1 MLWGI
6 GISVA
11 GLLLK
16 SPAVLAAHA
25 AVTLSSQDD
34 RVPAQ
39 LNLILAVYV
48 ADSNGP
54 ERPCERFNTES
65 ARIRVPA
72 VPT

>member
-1 MLWGI
+1 M
-6 GISVA
+6 A

-16 SPAVLAAHA
+16 SRAVLAARA

-39 LNLILAVYV
+39 LNVILAVYV

-65 ARIRVPA
+65 ARIGASA
-72 VPT
+72 VTT